1 MNEERKFLYFCNNI
15 LSTVISLLH
24 IRSRVS
30 AAKGEICTLDGR
42 LADASAKGIVVNDG
56 KSNRTKTNRDMKKIV
71 ALLTMMMGTLAVY
84 AADYAYLSFET
95 TDGAKAS
102 VSVDNLTLTISGTTL
117 TAGSQS
123 FTLSNLSKMY
133 FSTTD
138 ETKSSIAEI
147 ASVALD
153 EATDIYDLQG
163 YKVTKEQMREGVYI
177 VKTKN
182 GTYKMV
188 VR

>member
-1 MNEERKFLYFCNNI
+1 
-15 LSTVISLLH
+15 
-24 IRSRVS
+24 
-30 AAKGEICTLDGR
+30 
-42 LADASAKGIVVNDG
+42 
-56 KSNRTKTNRDMKKIV
+56 MKKLV
-71 ALLTMMMGTLAVY
+71 VFLMMMMGTMAVH
-84 AADYAYLSFET
+84 AADYAYLTFET

-102 VSVDNLTLTISGTTL
+102 VSVENLTLTISGTTL

-133 FSTTD
+133 FSTSD
-138 ETKSSIAEI
+138 ETTTGIEEI
-147 ASVALD
+147 TNAALD

-163 YKVTKEQMREGVYI
+163 HKVTKEQMRKGVYI

-182 GTYKMV
+182 RTYKMV